1 MRRRGFLRVLVVAL
15 GAVALLLGAAR
26 WYLSSRRAAD
36 RVQAHLSEALGTPVR
51 VEGVS
56 LGLTPHSTLTGLRIL
71 EMDAAAG
78 AEPFLTAARVEADA
92 SAWHLV
98 TGGRPRNVTLEGAAL
113 TLRFDESG
121 NLLSRLPRADQPLTD
136 LPHLRVRGGTVT
148 LRQAGRPDLVVR
160 GARAEV
166 VPGEQ
171 RVTLEGEFDDP
182 KWGKGTVRGTFDPVA
197 GQLDGTLTTGV
208 VRLTHDDLSALP
220 FVPPETWR
228 QVRCAGETSAE
239 IGVRLNTHEP
249 AVPVHYR
256 VVLQPRRTKV
266 LVTAIGLTAE
276 NALGRVTVEDGVVRL
291 DGVEGA
297 AAGGTIST
305 RAVLDFRRPAS
316 DLKFDIGARKLE
328 LQRLPE
334 AWKLPRLVDG
344 RLNGKAELRV
354 TVEGGRPRTSG
365 RGEGE
370 ITGVSVLGFEAREP
384 LRLRIVA
391 DGDGFHFDVPRAVH
405 VSGP

>member
-1 MRRRGFLRVLVVAL
+1 MRRRGFLRVLVVAVGVVVL
-15 GAVALLLGAAR
+15 AVGAAR

-36 RVQAHLSEALGTPVR
+36 RVQTQLSEALGTPVR
-51 VEGVS
+51 VEGVR
-56 LGLTPHSTLTGLRIL
+56 LGLTPRSTLTGLRVL
-71 EMDAAAG
+71 ETDGPAD
-78 AEPFLTAARVEADA
+78 AEPFLTAASVEADA
-92 SAWHLV
+92 SAWHLI
-98 TGGRPRNVTLEGAAL
+98 TGGRPRNVTLQGAAL

-121 NLLSRLPRADQPLTD
+121 NLLSRLPHAEHPLAE

-148 LRQAGRPDLVVR
+148 LRQTGRPDLVVR
-160 GARAEV
+160 GARAEL
-166 VPGEQ
+166 VPGEN

-182 KWGKGTVRGTFDPVA
+182 KWGKGTVRGSFDPEA
-197 GQLDGTLTTGV
+197 GKLDGKLTTGV
-208 VRLTHDDLSALP
+208 VRLTHDDLAALP
-220 FVPPETWR
+220 FVPAETWR

-239 IGVRLNTHEP
+239 IGVRLNTRDPAEP
-249 AVPVHYR
+249 AHYR

-266 LVTAIGLTAE
+266 LVTAIDLTAE
-276 NALGRVTVEDGVVRL
+276 DALGRVTVEDGVVRL

-305 RAVLDFRRPAS
+305 SAVLDFRHPAS

-334 AWKLPRLVDG
+334 GWKLPRLVDG
-344 RLNGKAELRV
+344 RVSGKAELRV
-354 TVEGGRPRTSG
+354 TVEGGRPRTAG

-391 DGDGFHFDVPRAVH
+391 DGDGFHFDIPKAVH
-405 VSGP
+405 VGGP